1 MVILKKVNRNPWH
14 VFWILACANL
24 LVSFDMFF
32 LNVALPTIANDF
44 NLPLSRAAWIALS
57 GILTIGAFLLPAGS
71 ISDKF
76 GRKRMQLI
84 AIGLMF
90 IGSIVAAIAT
100 TPLILIIG
108 RILSSSAIAI
118 IHTQN
123 MSIIGAVF
131 PDTERGKAIGSTV
144 AVSSIGFLISPL
156 AGGYLINFVAWQS
169 AYWLIA
175 FLTIPVFII
184 SILILQESQV
194 SYQRIKK
201 KLNFDWIGAVLI
213 AFGISLAVIA
223 LNEGNDQGWLSLI
236 ILGMIGGS
244 FLCLVAFVLWELNI
258 QDPLF
263 EFRYFASKLF
273 SYSLIVRFFAFFGY
287 ATGYFVL
294 PFYIQDIKGYG
305 ADIVGIVIFTAP
317 VGLGVGSFISGRFE
331 DKRIPMIFLGL
342 MLATLANILFVL
354 ALSINLNPF
363 IFAGVNLI
371 AGLGFGIW
379 LAPLWAL
386 SLASTDQSSYSL
398 GAAIQNL
405 VRNTSM
411 LFATA
416 TSTAIIS
423 SIMIARG
430 FVGDLSDISNDSSG
444 NSARAFILGAQIVF
458 SISAIFGI
466 GTMLATILVRNT
478 EKS

>member
-1 MVILKKVNRNPWH
+1 M
-14 VFWILACANL
+14 
-24 LVSFDMFF
+24 
-32 LNVALPTIANDF
+32 
-44 NLPLSRAAWIALS
+44 
-57 GILTIGAFLLPAGS
+57 
-71 ISDKF
+71 
-76 GRKRMQLI
+76 
-84 AIGLMF
+84 
-90 IGSIVAAIAT
+90 
-100 TPLILIIG
+100 
-108 RILSSSAIAI
+108 
-118 IHTQN
+118 
-123 MSIIGAVF
+123 
-131 PDTERGKAIGSTV
+131 
-144 AVSSIGFLISPL
+144 
-156 AGGYLINFVAWQS
+156 
-169 AYWLIA
+169 
-175 FLTIPVFII
+175 
-184 SILILQESQV
+184 QESQV
-194 SYQRIKK
+194 SYQRVEKK
-201 KLNFDWIGAVLI
+201 INFDLIGAVLI

-263 EFRYFASKLF
+263 EFQYFASKLF

-317 VGLGVGSFISGRFE
+317 VGLGIGSFISGRIE
-331 DKRIPMIFLGL
+331 NKRIPMIFLGL

-466 GTMLATILVRNT
+466 GTMLATILVRNP

>member
-1 MVILKKVNRNPWH
+1 MKKGIILLM
-14 VFWILACANL
+14 IMG
-24 LVSFDMFF
+24 SFFC
-32 LNVALPTIANDF
+32 
-44 NLPLSRAAWIALS
+44 
-57 GILTIGAFLLPAGS
+57 
-71 ISDKF
+71 
-76 GRKRMQLI
+76 
-84 AIGLMF
+84 
-90 IGSIVAAIAT
+90 IVA
-100 TPLILIIG
+100 
-108 RILSSSAIAI
+108 
-118 IHTQN
+118 
-123 MSIIGAVF
+123 
-131 PDTERGKAIGSTV
+131 
-144 AVSSIGFLISPL
+144 
-156 AGGYLINFVAWQS
+156 
-169 AYWLIA
+169 
-175 FLTIPVFII
+175 FI
-184 SILILQESQV
+184 
-194 SYQRIKK
+194 
-201 KLNFDWIGAVLI
+201 F
-213 AFGISLAVIA
+213 
-223 LNEGNDQGWLSLI
+223 
-236 ILGMIGGS
+236 
-244 FLCLVAFVLWELNI
+244 WELNNHH
-258 QDPLF
+258 PLF
-263 EFRYFASKLF
+263 EFQDFANKLF
-273 SYSLIVRFFAFFGY
+273 TYSLIVRFFSFFGY
-287 ATGYFVL
+287 GAAFFIL
-294 PFYIQDIKGYG
+294 PFYIQDIKEYG
-305 ADIVGIVIFTAP
+305 ADIVGIVLFTAP
-317 VGLGVGSFISGRFE
+317 VGMGMGSFISGRIKG
-331 DKRIPMIFLGL
+331 KRIPFILLGL

-466 GTMLATILVRNT
+466 GTMLATILVRNP